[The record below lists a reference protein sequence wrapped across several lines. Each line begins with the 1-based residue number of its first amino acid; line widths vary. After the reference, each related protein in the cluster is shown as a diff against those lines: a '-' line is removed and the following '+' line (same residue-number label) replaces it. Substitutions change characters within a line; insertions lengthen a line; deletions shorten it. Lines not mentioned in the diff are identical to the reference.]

1 MVCSDT
7 YKGKNEFKKK
17 REQET
22 NRNLR
27 SHNKITSFSE
37 CCKIKIPDKQLKFQ
51 VFAKK
56 KIIHHR
62 PFMPYNK
69 TKYRPEQLRD
79 KAQKYFQYSIETLQ
93 CIKSKNTVSLWKP
106 EAIPSNEVTV
116 INSGL
121 AFNPASN
128 NEQNQ
133 VIGHLKFL
141 PELNCEDML

>member
-79 KAQKYFQYSIETLQ
+79 KAQKYFQYSIEMLQ
-93 CIKSKNTVSLWKP
+93 CIKSKNTVSL
-106 EAIPSNEVTV
+106 
-116 INSGL
+116 
-121 AFNPASN
+121 
-128 NEQNQ
+128 
-133 VIGHLKFL
+133 
-141 PELNCEDML
+141 

>member
-1 MVCSDT
+1 MNSR
-7 YKGKNEFKKK
+7 K
-17 REQET
+17 RENNET

-62 PFMPYNK
+62 PFTPYNK

-79 KAQKYFQYSIETLQ
+79 KAQKYFQYNTETLQ
-93 CIKSKNTVSLWKP
+93 CIKSKNTVSL
-106 EAIPSNEVTV
+106 
-116 INSGL
+116 
-121 AFNPASN
+121 
-128 NEQNQ
+128 
-133 VIGHLKFL
+133 
-141 PELNCEDML
+141 